1 MFKKIKE
8 NLALVVT
15 AITLLGSIGAGIQSL
30 GAVLTTLSNIDER
43 MYSIEEEFAQ
53 LRSETMVSSDIAT
66 LYEKINKLE
75 QQASQFEYIS
85 SQIGY
90 YDSEINNLKQE
101 LRDLEWK
108 VDDFMNRDANF
119 QDSQEY
125 SLQKWEWQDN
135 LKTIERI
142 KSDIDVLNSKLWEV
156 EDVRARLGY
165 VEANTHNH

>member
-1 MFKKIKE
+1 MFTKIKD
-8 NLALVVT
+8 NLAIVVT

-30 GAVLTTLSNIDER
+30 GAVLTTLSNIDDR
-43 MYSIEEEFAQ
+43 MYQIEEQFDQ

-66 LYEKINKLE
+66 LYEKINTLE
-75 QQASQFEYIS
+75 QQASQYEYLS

-101 LRDLEWK
+101 LRDLEWQ
-108 VDDFMNRDANF
+108 VDEFMNRDANF

-142 KSDIDVLNSKLWEV
+142 KSDIDVLNSQMWEV

>member
-43 MYSIEEEFAQ
+43 MYSIEEQFDQ

>member
-1 MFKKIKE
+1 MFQKIKE

-43 MYSIEEEFAQ
+43 MYSIEEQFDQ

-135 LKTIERI
+135 LKTFERI
-142 KSDIDVLNSKLWEV
+142 KSDIDVLNSQLWEG

>member
-30 GAVLTTLSNIDER
+30 GAVLTTLSKIDER
-43 MYSIEEEFAQ
+43 MYGIEDEFAHV
-53 LRSETMVSSDIAT
+53 RSETMVSSDIAT

-90 YDSEINNLKQE
+90 YDSLINNLKQE

-142 KSDIDVLNSKLWEV
+142 KSDIDVLNSQMWEV